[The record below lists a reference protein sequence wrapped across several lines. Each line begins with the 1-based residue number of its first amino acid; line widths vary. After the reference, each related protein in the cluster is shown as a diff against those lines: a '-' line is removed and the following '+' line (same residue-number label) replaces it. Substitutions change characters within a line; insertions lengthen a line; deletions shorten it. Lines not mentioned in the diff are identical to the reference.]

1 MAGVVE
7 FAETTL
13 SRLDARSVLDV
24 LIIALIFY
32 GLLVLLRG
40 TSAMSLVRGIII
52 LLLLGFILSNVFQL
66 TMLNWLLRN
75 SLTALLIGIPIL
87 FQPELRRALERIGRT
102 GFRAL
107 ATESSLGKTINTIAD
122 VSSRLSERRYGA
134 LMVLERETGLQDFI
148 DTGVMLDAVPSAE
161 LLMGLFYPNSP
172 LHDGAVVLRAER
184 ILAAGCVLPLSDNSL
199 PGSQL
204 GTRHRAALGITERTD
219 AISVVVSEE
228 TGAISVATN
237 GRMVSRL
244 DEQRLRRILGALCGV
259 ETPPQPFA
267 YWRREQRI

>member
-1 MAGVVE
+1 VAGVVE

-204 GTRHRAALGITERTD
+204 GTRHRAALGQR
-219 AISVVVSEE
+219 
-228 TGAISVATN
+228 
-237 GRMVSRL
+237 RSRP
-244 DEQRLRRILGALCGV
+244 A
-259 ETPPQPFA
+259 QP
-267 YWRREQRI
+267 